1 MNSYCLLRAS
11 TAVAIHLN
19 NQMKKIILMAPYSV
33 PFSEVQTVARLFPT
47 IHDHCRRV
55 SLPVLLMSFASCLLT
70 SVGCSLSQVWFQNLI
85 FLFIFSHFSP
95 YLRSKLINICF
106 FAILSSFFG
115 WFFPLFLF
123 FSFKLITQRILLV
136 KPKNQDKRFHPTIQ
150 LTMGEKSVHPTWA
163 SQVTV
168 WPQTRSARPMD
179 SPPWAHQKSNLSNLE
194 RKWEKKKSFIAK
206 DNFDPLSPNFFF
218 WLLLSSR
225 CSYPVT
231 INFNFFV
238 FCLYPNSDLN
248 K

>member
-11 TAVAIHLN
+11 TAIAIHLN

-106 FAILSSFFG
+106 FCHFK
-115 WFFPLFLF
+115 LFLW
-123 FSFKLITQRILLV
+123 LIFPSLFVLFLQT
-136 KPKNQDKRFHPTIQ
+136 NHPTNLTCQTKEPRQTVSSNHSVDNGWEICSPDLSESSDGLTPNPICPTHGQPSLGPPKIQ
-150 LTMGEKSVHPTWA
+150 SIQFGEKM
-163 SQVTV
+163 
-168 WPQTRSARPMD
+168 R
-179 SPPWAHQKSNLSNLE
+179 
-194 RKWEKKKSFIAK
+194 EKKELYCKGQFWPP
-206 DNFDPLSPNFFF
+206 FTQLFF

-231 INFNFFV
+231 INFIIFV